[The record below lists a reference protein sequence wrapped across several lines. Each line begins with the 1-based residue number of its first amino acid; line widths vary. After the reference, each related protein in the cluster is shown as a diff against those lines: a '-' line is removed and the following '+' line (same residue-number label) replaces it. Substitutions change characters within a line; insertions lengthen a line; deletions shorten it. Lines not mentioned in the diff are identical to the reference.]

1 MVELQLPKL
10 TARVRFPSPA
20 PFAGHCGYADTR
32 TPGLTGGVRV
42 ASCCSRASLQGAA
55 ACSHVATRLRHPAS
69 TLVTARGPRPCPS
82 DTQHRSNRLRRLL
95 HPPTSPHP
103 WTARRLI
110 STLFACRVMNIPC
123 AWSGQATWV
132 RARLDTAPTRA
143 AMMPGIHRRPTGDP
157 RIGRSCVPR
166 GRSQMDPEQLLL
178 ASLSQRHMLWYLHLA
193 ADAGVTVTAYS
204 DTPTYPYYPYRHHG
218 RAPRRNRG
226 IHFSSPSPRSDHCS
240 RQ

>member
-32 TPGLTGGVRV
+32 TPGLTGGVRI

-103 WTARRLI
+103 WTAGRLI

-166 GRSQMDPEQLLL
+166 GRSQMEPGTAPARLALAVPHAVVPAPRSRCGRHRHCLLG
-178 ASLSQRHMLWYLHLA
+178 H
-193 ADAGVTVTAYS
+193 
-204 DTPTYPYYPYRHHG
+204 PYRYHG

-226 IHFSSPSPRSDHCS
+226 IHFSNPSPHGDHCS